1 MFNSKK
7 PKFKLDLGINEL
19 SNIPQVSGNC
29 YIDLQIKDNKRIK
42 SLPFNLPFK
51 PNDDDSLSSLSL
63 NSSSTS
69 SSGNVSIITSN
80 KKIHNFKCS
89 FNYKVGCNLKF
100 GFKRRENLINDKFLI
115 MKIYYVSDKD
125 INAHHHHKIELGK
138 LEINLSEYLNFDE
151 PITSKYLLKD
161 SKVNSILSLTIHLSE
176 LPSNFDFH
184 TQLTITDNNSNHE
197 KTDQSKISLNANSS
211 TTKYNVPQFERKNI
225 FGGLND
231 VIGSSSEK
239 DKTSYK
245 SSDEGQEKS
254 DRKPSSLRIDTA
266 TTGQINKKDPVIMID
281 PIVNDLYR
289 KILESTW
296 DPNLHALLD
305 FTPEV
310 CVESIFDG
318 TFPQWKERLMLEINT
333 HYDDDDAD
341 IRCINGLVNEL
352 NYRDDLK
359 SWTISE
365 VS

>member
-51 PNDDDSLSSLSL
+51 PNDDESLSSLSL

-89 FNYKVGCNLKF
+89 FNCKVGCNLKF

-161 SKVNSILSLTIHLSE
+161 SKVNSILSLTIHLTE
-176 LPSNFDFH
+176 LPANFDFH

-197 KTDQSKISLNANSS
+197 KTDQTKISLANSS
-211 TTKYNVPQFERKNI
+211 SNTKYNVPQFERKNI

-231 VIGSSSEK
+231 VIGDK
-239 DKTSYK
+239 DTSYK
-245 SSDEGQEKS
+245 SDDSKEKS
-254 DRKPSSLRIDTA
+254 EDKKSLKIDTA
-266 TTGQINKKDPVIMID
+266 STQNHKKDVIMID

-359 SWTISE
+359 SWSINE